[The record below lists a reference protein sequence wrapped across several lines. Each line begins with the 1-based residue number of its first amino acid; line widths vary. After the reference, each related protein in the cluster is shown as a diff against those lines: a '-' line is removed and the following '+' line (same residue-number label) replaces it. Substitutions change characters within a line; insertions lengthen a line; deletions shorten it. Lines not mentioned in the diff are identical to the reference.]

1 MPLWTERGRKNLRSI
16 TECCKSFRLFQP
28 RAGSDAGL
36 FEANRQNKE
45 LPLRPLGRPSVW
57 TSVIIRSRGS
67 NIFIAMT
74 LLVLLLCL
82 YNTPYQKDLSY
93 EDDDDDAGTKSVKD
107 VDEADD
113 QTTETQVCGKA
124 RGSVG
129 SRG

>member
-16 TECCKSFRLFQP
+16 AEYCKAFRLFQP

-36 FEANRQNKE
+36 FEANRHNKE
-45 LPLRPLGRPSVW
+45 LPPRPLGRPSVW

-67 NIFIAMT
+67 KIFIAMT
-74 LLVLLLCL
+74 LLVLLLRL
-82 YNTPYQKDLSY
+82 YNTPYQKDRSY
-93 EDDDDDAGTKSVKD
+93 EDDYDDAGTKSVKD

-129 SRG
+129 ARG

>member
-16 TECCKSFRLFQP
+16 AECCKAFRLFQP

-36 FEANRQNKE
+36 FEASRHNKE
-45 LPLRPLGRPSVW
+45 LPPRPLGRPSVW

-67 NIFIAMT
+67 KIFIAMT
-74 LLVLLLCL
+74 LLVLLQCL
-82 YNTPYQKDLSY
+82 YNTPYQKDRSY
-93 EDDDDDAGTKSVKD
+93 EDDYDDAGTKSVKD